1 MSVSRPLKRI
11 VNGILLL
18 DKPIGISSNAALQK
32 IKYLYSAHKAGHT
45 GSLDLLATGMLPI
58 CFGEATKVSQF
69 LLDADKRYFVVAKL
83 GVVTN
88 TGDAE
93 GEVIVEQPVPA
104 LTEQLL
110 ETVLAKFRGSLQ
122 QVPSMFSALKHQGK
136 PLYELAR
143 QGITI
148 ERPARPIQITELTL
162 LNRTESTLTMEV
174 ACSKGT
180 YIRTLVEDIG
190 QALGCGA
197 YVIELR
203 RISVSGYNTK
213 AMLTLQQLEV
223 IKQQNP
229 DNFSALD
236 HLLLPISSAVQHWPA
251 LIISEAATY
260 YIQRGQPIIVPKAPT
275 KGWVALYRYDKNH
288 FLGMGEILDDGRVA
302 PRRLISNAAPLV

>member
-1 MSVSRPLKRI
+1 MSVACSLKRN

-32 IKYLYSAHKAGHT
+32 VKYLYSARKAGHT

-83 GVVTN
+83 GVVTS

-93 GEVIVEQPVPA
+93 GEIIAENSVPI

-110 ETVLAKFRGSLQ
+110 ETVFDKFRGTLQ
-122 QVPSMFSALKHQGK
+122 QVPSMFSALKHRGK

-148 ERPARPIQITELTL
+148 ERPARTIRITELIF
-162 LNRTESTLTMEV
+162 LNKTENTLTLEV

-180 YIRTLVEDIG
+180 YIRTLIEDIG

-197 YVIELR
+197 HVIELR
-203 RISVSGYNTK
+203 RLSVAGYADK
-213 AMLTLQQLEV
+213 SMLNLEQLES
-223 IKQQNP
+223 IKKE
-229 DNFSALD
+229 DIDSFVMLD
-236 HLLLPISSAVQHWPA
+236 KLLLPISSALQHLPM
-251 LIISEAATY
+251 LTVSEAVAY
-260 YIQRGQPIIVPKAPT
+260 YLKRGQAIILPKTPT
-275 KGWVALYRYDKNH
+275 KKGCVALFQNDQSH
-288 FLGMGEILDDGRVA
+288 FLGIGEVLKDGRVA
-302 PRRLISNAAPLV
+302 PKRLMSVES